1 MPGSCW
7 MSQSIIPSNKSYH
20 GITQHVFMVL
30 LRAEKIVTTENPIF
44 GLKIIIWWIQVCTTQ
59 GLNQTL
65 HNCSHHVVFLRPDI
79 GFSVVTLFS
88 ALNKTIKNMLSETM
102 IRFIAWH
109 YGLGHPATTWYGVQ
123 QLVSPNLHSHG
134 GQKWVLLIRPKSY
147 LMRL

>member
-20 GITQHVFMVL
+20 GHTQHVFMVL
-30 LRAEKIVTTENPIF
+30 LRDEKALPLKIQCLALKTPYDDWNDAMF
-44 GLKIIIWWIQVCTTQ
+44 GLIPVVQTVVIKWW
-59 GLNQTL
+59 
-65 HNCSHHVVFLRPDI
+65 FLRPNME
-79 GFSVVTLFS
+79 FSVVTLFS
-88 ALNKTIKNMLSETM
+88 SLNKTIKNMLSETM
-102 IRFIAWH
+102 IWFIAWN

-123 QLVSPNLHSHG
+123 QWLSPNSYSHG